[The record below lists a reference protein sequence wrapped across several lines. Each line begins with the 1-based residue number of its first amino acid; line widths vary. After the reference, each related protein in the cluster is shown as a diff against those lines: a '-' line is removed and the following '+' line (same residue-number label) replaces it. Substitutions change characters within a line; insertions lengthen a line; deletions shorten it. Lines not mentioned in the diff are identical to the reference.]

1 MEEIIGIDLGTTNSM
16 AAWVS
21 ELGAEIIEDKTLSSW
36 QASVVCYAEGKFF
49 VGKEALKKKLDYPQS
64 TFFSFKPFMGKKYKD
79 LNPAQKNLP
88 YSISEGDR
96 GQILLGKEKFTPEL
110 LSAEVLKKVKSTA
123 EIILKQKI
131 QKAVITV
138 PAYFDEVQRQ
148 ATIQA
153 AKIAQIEVVRII
165 NEPTAAAIAYGIA
178 EKDATEKKLGK
189 VAVYD
194 LGGGTFD
201 ISILELKNKIFRVL
215 ATNGNSHLGGDDFDQ
230 LLVDFIR
237 QKFFAEQ
244 DFKPILR
251 SYLKKKAEQLK
262 IQLSNHL
269 EANISL
275 QVGQEA
281 VIFSITQKDFSK
293 IISPLLEK
301 TRTHTQIALRDAN
314 LKPEEVEDII
324 LEKSFC
330 VIEKITASCPTCK
343 EIFASK

>member
-1 MEEIIGIDLGTTNSM
+1 M
-16 AAWVS
+16 
-21 ELGAEIIEDKTLSSW
+21 
-36 QASVVCYAEGKFF
+36 VCYAEGKFF

-148 ATIQA
+148 ATTQA

-194 LGGGTFD
+194 LGGGGHF
-201 ISILELKNKIFRVL
+201 
-215 ATNGNSHLGGDDFDQ
+215 
-230 LLVDFIR
+230 
-237 QKFFAEQ
+237 
-244 DFKPILR
+244 
-251 SYLKKKAEQLK
+251 
-262 IQLSNHL
+262 
-269 EANISL
+269 
-275 QVGQEA
+275 
-281 VIFSITQKDFSK
+281 
-293 IISPLLEK
+293 
-301 TRTHTQIALRDAN
+301 
-314 LKPEEVEDII
+314 
-324 LEKSFC
+324 
-330 VIEKITASCPTCK
+330 
-343 EIFASK
+343 

>member
-1 MEEIIGIDLGTTNSM
+1 
-16 AAWVS
+16 
-21 ELGAEIIEDKTLSSW
+21 
-36 QASVVCYAEGKFF
+36 
-49 VGKEALKKKLDYPQS
+49 
-64 TFFSFKPFMGKKYKD
+64 MGKKYKD

-148 ATIQA
+148 ATTQA

-194 LGGGTFD
+194 LGGGA
-201 ISILELKNKIFRVL
+201 LLIFL
-215 ATNGNSHLGGDDFDQ
+215 FWN
-230 LLVDFIR
+230 
-237 QKFFAEQ
+237 
-244 DFKPILR
+244 
-251 SYLKKKAEQLK
+251 
-262 IQLSNHL
+262 
-269 EANISL
+269 
-275 QVGQEA
+275 
-281 VIFSITQKDFSK
+281 
-293 IISPLLEK
+293 
-301 TRTHTQIALRDAN
+301 
-314 LKPEEVEDII
+314 
-324 LEKSFC
+324 
-330 VIEKITASCPTCK
+330 
-343 EIFASK
+343 